1 MTQTNYWGQDLNA
14 LGIQSNNQ
22 IIFTQYNNN
31 NTQSTGQEIVL
42 VTTNVLSQTNS
53 SGNGYLVFEASVS
66 SITNGLTSGFPNDT
80 KYCIDIIDLPTPE
93 DPYAACRGVYV
104 HSTFDDD
111 GDSAIPSTIITQLGT
126 TVNPGDD
133 IGNFGGAGLADNQIN
148 LGSLCGSQTYP
159 FVFAVTDAQ
168 GNNQYNFLS
177 TLGTNDVL
185 KYEFV
190 YSSSLNDAG
199 DFLLLQIVSSQL
211 LQDNTGNDYF
221 EFNVSIL
228 PGSDYNGCEGVFKDP
243 KNIVCLTKQ
252 TLSSPT
258 PAPYDS
264 EGYVGVIVGTSG
276 TTTISGGTIIDN
288 ADITNATRILLSGLD
303 ANNNSWVDEFSA
315 NTMSSVRIEYKGS
328 SIEYRV
334 SNTQYTSSGI
344 GKLSID
350 LSTIIRNGFD
360 SKTATEKNASVVET
374 KQGIYLFFTFDTI
387 NNQSDGRVITSTGSG
402 DGLQAEENLTFIN
415 DVLTVSGDTVMYG
428 ELYQQS
434 IETTISTNGD
444 HNVISISTSSGS
456 TFEYTYFV
464 QEITTGAFRAGKV
477 LGAVNS
483 SGTVTVYSDT
493 STVDGVGS
501 TLDILFSTV
510 ISGSNIILRATTTN
524 STTWTVKVRTEILF

>member
-14 LGIQSNNQ
+14 LGIQTNNQ
-22 IIFTQYNNN
+22 ITFTQYNNN

-42 VTTNVLSQTNS
+42 TTTDVFSQTNS
-53 SGNGYLVFEASVS
+53 TGNGYLVFQATVN
-66 SITNGLTSGFPNDT
+66 SISNGLTSGFPNDT
-80 KYCIDIIDLPTPE
+80 KYCIDIIELPTPE

-104 HSTFDDD
+104 HATFDDD
-111 GDSAIPSTIITQLGT
+111 GDNAISTTFITQLGT
-126 TVNPGDD
+126 TVNPGDA
-133 IGNFGGAGLADNQIN
+133 IGSFGGAGLADYQIN
-148 LGSLCGSQTYP
+148 NGSLCESQTYP

-168 GNNQYNFLS
+168 GTNQSSFLS

-190 YSSSLNDAG
+190 YDSGNNDAG
-199 DFLLLQIVSSQL
+199 DFLLLQIVNTNL
-211 LQDNTGNDYF
+211 FQDNLGNDYY
-221 EFNVSIL
+221 EFIVSIL
-228 PGSDYNGCEGVFKDP
+228 AGSSYNSCAGVFKDP

-252 TLSSPT
+252 TISSPT

-264 EGYVGVIVGTSG
+264 EGYVGVIEGTSG

-288 ADITNATRILLSGLD
+288 ADITKATRILLSGLD

-328 SIEYRV
+328 SIEYSV
-334 SNTQYTSSGI
+334 SNTSYSATGI

-350 LSTIIRNGFD
+350 LSTIIRNGFS
-360 SKTATEKNASVVET
+360 SKTATEKNALLVEA
-374 KQGIYLFFTFDTI
+374 KQGVYLYFTFETI
-387 NNQSDGRVITSTGSG
+387 TNQADGRVITSTGSG

-415 DVLTVSGDTVMYG
+415 DVLTVSGDTIMYG

-444 HNVISISTSSGS
+444 HNVISIPTSSGS

-464 QEITTGAFRAGKV
+464 QENTTGAFRAGKV

-524 STTWTVKVRTEILF
+524 STTWTVKVKTEILF